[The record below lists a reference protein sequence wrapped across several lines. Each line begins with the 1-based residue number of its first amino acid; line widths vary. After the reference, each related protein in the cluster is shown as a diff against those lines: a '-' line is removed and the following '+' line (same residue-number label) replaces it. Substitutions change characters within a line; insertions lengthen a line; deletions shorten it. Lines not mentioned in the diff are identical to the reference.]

1 MGGKGGG
8 GGSVSYDYWGA
19 DTPAKYVSG
28 KSSSE
33 SNRPPGLGNQDG
45 SSMAAPAGTL
55 DSGLGYHMDDIGRAA
70 LEGMKTGTKVGTL
83 TGRPAVGAVAG
94 GLYGAAK
101 EAHTISGEIDTKGFK
116 GKNIS
121 PRKSKS
127 YGSLL
132 GDDDDDGGGG
142 SLGGSSG
149 SSGPSGGI
157 GADGNRGGGYG
168 GL

>member
-1 MGGKGGG
+1 
-8 GGSVSYDYWGA
+8 
-19 DTPAKYVSG
+19 
-28 KSSSE
+28 
-33 SNRPPGLGNQDG
+33 
-45 SSMAAPAGTL
+45 MAAPAGTL

-101 EAHTISGEIDTKGFK
+101 EAHTISGETDTKGFK

-132 GDDDDDGGGG
+132 GDDDDDDDDGGGG
-142 SLGGSSG
+142 SLGGSLGSSG

-157 GADGNRGGGYG
+157 GADGNRSGGYG
-168 GL
+168 TGGYSGHGGFQ